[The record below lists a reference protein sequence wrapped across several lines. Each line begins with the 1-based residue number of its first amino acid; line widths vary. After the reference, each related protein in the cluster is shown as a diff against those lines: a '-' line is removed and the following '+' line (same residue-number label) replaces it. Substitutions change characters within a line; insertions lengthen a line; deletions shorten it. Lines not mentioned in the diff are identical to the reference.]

1 MDSVAA
7 GLVALGH
14 KKGDRIGVWG
24 QNHLEWIIT
33 MYAAAKAGLIL
44 VFYNSTFPIL
54 LFFKHLRICFW

>member
-44 VFYNSTFPIL
+44 VFYILQFYFSYFTF
-54 LFFKHLRICFW
+54 F

>member
-44 VFYNSTFPIL
+44 VFYLFYFAYFTF
-54 LFFKHLRICFW
+54 F